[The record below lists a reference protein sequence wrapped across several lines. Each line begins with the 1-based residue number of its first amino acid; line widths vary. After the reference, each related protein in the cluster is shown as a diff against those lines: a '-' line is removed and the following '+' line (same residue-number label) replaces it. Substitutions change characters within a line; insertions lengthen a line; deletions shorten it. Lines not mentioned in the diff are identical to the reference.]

1 MFRKHPNL
9 TQLTP
14 NNLHITVHLIKHLTE
29 KKFPGNLALELF
41 KTAYM
46 RLYDLK
52 THGTH
57 ANPPIAVPVAD
68 IAS

>member
-1 MFRKHPNL
+1 MFRKNPNL

-29 KKFPGNLALELF
+29 NKFPGNL
-41 KTAYM
+41 AYM